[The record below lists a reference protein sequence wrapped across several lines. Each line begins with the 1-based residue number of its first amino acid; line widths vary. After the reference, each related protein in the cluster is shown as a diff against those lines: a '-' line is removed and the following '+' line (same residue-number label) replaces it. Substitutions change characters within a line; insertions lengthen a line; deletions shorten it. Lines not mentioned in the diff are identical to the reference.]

1 MLNFVALDRIFDAL
15 GDPTRR
21 WIVEV
26 LCDGEDSVGRLA
38 EPWPLSLATILQHV
52 KVLEQSG
59 LIHTQKVG
67 RQRICRIEPQALRL
81 LDEWVTPRRRVW
93 DTRVFVEMA
102 ARYRLRLNGI
112 SSTE

>member
-1 MLNFVALDRIFDAL
+1 MLNLIALDRIFDAL

-26 LCDGEDSVGRLA
+26 LCDGEDSVSRIA
-38 EPWPLSLATILQHV
+38 EPFPLALTTILQHI

-59 LIHTQKVG
+59 LIHTQKIG
-67 RQRICRIEPQALRL
+67 RERRCRIEPQALRL

-93 DTRVFVEMA
+93 DTRPQWRA
-102 ARYRLRLNGI
+102 LWP
-112 SSTE
+112 